1 MVDGQLRINDVT
13 NPRLI
18 GAIQS
23 VQRERFVPPAK
34 AELAY
39 LDRDLEIAGAKDGHG
54 PRFLIKP
61 LVLARLI
68 ETADI
73 AATDRVLDVGCGTGY
88 SSAVL
93 AGLAREVVA
102 LEEDAALATAASATC
117 QGLGL
122 ANVLVRIGPL
132 SAGAAVDAPFDA
144 ILIGGAV
151 EFVPDALA
159 AQLAPGG
166 RLVCVLRNGPVGMGM
181 IYRAADGVLSGR
193 SVFNAAAPLLPGFE
207 RPREF
212 AF

>member
-102 LEEDAALATAASATC
+102 LEEDAALAAAASATC